1 MRGVVCVKLLVI
13 SGSTCCAGDIILA
26 VNGHSVD
33 LESVDIVLSGLS
45 DEVYINTSLVPRP
58 HTLWF
63 VCGES
68 LGIRL
73 SIQCVVYMSLA
84 SFPSSRTR
92 AWERGRLPQNLWQL
106 RACTPSCPDVPMY
119 EAMWL
124 IFHRLLYCRWCS
136 PSTSS

>member
-73 SIQCVVYMSLA
+73 SIQCVVYIPLA

-92 AWERGRLPQNLWQL
+92 AWERGRLPQNLCGNYVHAQ
-106 RACTPSCPDVPMY
+106 TVHS
-119 EAMWL
+119 
-124 IFHRLLYCRWCS
+124 F
-136 PSTSS
+136 